1 MPTEKKQSKII
12 DADFTDKHEDDE
24 ESDQQDDTTM
34 PDVAESRAVGEPIQ
48 YTGRLKAV
56 LITLAT
62 LAFAVLAILYVY
74 GSQLA

>member
-12 DADFTDKHEDDE
+12 DADFTDKRETDED
-24 ESDQQDDTTM
+24 SKKDDFVT

-56 LITLAT
+56 LVTLAT
-62 LAFAVLAILYVY
+62 LAFAALAILYVY